1 MKLRTFV
8 IAAAL
13 LAPFSLMAQDAPEG
27 PWSGKATLGYL
38 ATSGNTENSTLN
50 SGFEVGYTAGKWA
63 HLANAAAINASE
75 NELTTAEAYNL
86 GWKSERNLTDKDFL
100 FGRLDW
106 RKDRFGGFDTQ
117 FSQTL
122 GYGRRLI
129 DSDKHKLNAEIG
141 AGARQSTL
149 QDGTKEDE
157 TIFRGGM
164 YYKWLFSETAEF
176 RQNLTAEAGNEN
188 TYIESVTA
196 VSAKLLGDPGARR
209 LVHDQAQHRCAA
221 IARKNRYLHSSLA
234 RIRFLSSG
242 PEKGP

>member
-13 LAPFSLMAQDAPEG
+13 FAPFSLMAQDAPES

-38 ATSGNTENSTLN
+38 ATSGNTENTTLN

-63 HLANAAAINASE
+63 HLANAAAIKASE
-75 NELTTAEAYNL
+75 NELTTAKAYNL

-106 RKDRFGGFDTQ
+106 RKDRFGGFETQ
-117 FSQTL
+117 FSQTV

-196 VSAKLLGDPGARR
+196 VSAKLLGDLA
-209 LVHDQAQHRCAA
+209 LVASYTVKHNTDVLPLLEETDTYTA
-221 IARKNRYLHSSLA
+221 ISLEYA
-234 RIRFLSSG
+234 F
-242 PEKGP
+242 